1 MLGGYYCYY
10 ICSMRPLSI
19 GIDKA
24 REKIKYYCG
33 YQERTHQEVRDK
45 LYSFGIRGGEVEQ
58 LLSEMIQENYLN
70 EERFVIAFVGG
81 KFRMKQ
87 WGRVKIK
94 LALQQKRI
102 STYCV
107 KLGLKEIDE
116 ADYQATLQKLAKKKL
131 ASLKGEKNI
140 FITMSKLR
148 NYLLQKGYESPLVM
162 NVVNELTQ
170 KNK

>member
-1 MLGGYYCYY
+1 MSTNY
-10 ICSMRPLSI
+10 INIKEVLLQKENLPLL
-19 GIDKA
+19 DV
-24 REKIKYYCG
+24 
-33 YQERTHQEVRDK
+33 RTVAEFEQAHVPGA
-45 LYSFGIRGGEVEQ
+45 LSFPIF
-58 LLSEMIQENYLN
+58 SN

-107 KLGLKEIDE
+107 KIGLKEIDE
-116 ADYQATLQKLAKKKL
+116 AVYHATLQKLAKKKL

-140 FITMSKLR
+140 FITLTKLR